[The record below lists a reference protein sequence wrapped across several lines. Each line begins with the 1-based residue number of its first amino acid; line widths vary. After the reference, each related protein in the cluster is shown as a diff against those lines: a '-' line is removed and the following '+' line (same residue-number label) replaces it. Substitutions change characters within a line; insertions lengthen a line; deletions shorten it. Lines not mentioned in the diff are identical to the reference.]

1 MAACGGEA
9 SARLPHRGASCWH
22 PGTVLPTP
30 LDRPSIE
37 VVALHPTDALC
48 AQEGGADRLHVAA
61 VIGDELR
68 ALDPA
73 AVSAIVRATDLPVR
87 VTLRLSEGFSTQGG
101 EFTRLAGLVTDYLSL
116 GVEGFVFGFL
126 TPDLDVDVDVCAELA
141 DQLVGAPWTFDRSFD
156 RALDARVA
164 WRHVRRLPGLDA
176 IHTAGSVLGLSTGLD
191 DLLDLATSDPGFAA
205 MAVAD
210 GDLRAESVPWL
221 VQSGITRIHLGASVR
236 PGRSWDRSHVD
247 SGFVRSWRL
256 LLDSA
261 FDHGRGSSPQ
271 AG

>member
-1 MAACGGEA
+1 MVAACARLPPPEA
-9 SARLPHRGASCWH
+9 SAWHSGA
-22 PGTVLPTP
+22 VLATSA
-30 LDRPSIE
+30 DRPSIE
-37 VVALHPTDALC
+37 VVVLHPNDAVS
-48 AQEGGADRLHVAA
+48 AQEGGADRLHV
-61 VIGDELR
+61 VRVVDDELR

-73 AVSAIVRATDLPVR
+73 AVSAIVRGTDLPVR
-87 VTLRLSEGFSTQGG
+87 VSLRLSEGFSTQGG

-141 DQLVGAPWTFDRSFD
+141 DRLAGAPWTFDRSFD
-156 RALDARVA
+156 HALDARVA
-164 WRHVRRLPGLDA
+164 WRHVRRLPGLDG
-176 IHTAGSVLGLSTGLD
+176 IHTAGSVLGLSTGMD
-191 DLLDLATSDPGFAA
+191 DLLDLATSDREFAA
-205 MAVAD
+205 MAVAA
-210 GDLRAESVPWL
+210 GGLRAESVPWL

-236 PGRSWDRSHVD
+236 PGGSWDRSHVD
-247 SGFVRSWRL
+247 AAFVRSWRL

>member
-1 MAACGGEA
+1 M
-9 SARLPHRGASCWH
+9 
-22 PGTVLPTP
+22 LPTTP
-30 LDRPSIE
+30 GRPSIE
-37 VVALHPTDALC
+37 VVALHPTDAQS
-48 AQEGGADRLHVAA
+48 AQEGGADRVHVGR
-61 VIGDELR
+61 VVGEEMR

-87 VTLRLSEGFSTQGG
+87 VTLRLSEGFTTQGG

-126 TPDLDVDVDVCAELA
+126 TADLDVDVDVCAELA
-141 DQLVGAPWTFDRSFD
+141 DRLAGAPWTFDRSFD

-164 WRHVRRLPGLDA
+164 WRHLRRLQGLDS

-191 DLLDLATSDPGFAA
+191 DLLDLAGSDPGFAA
-205 MAVAD
+205 MAVAA

-221 VQSGITRIHLGASVR
+221 VQSGISRIHLGASVR
-236 PGRSWDRSHVD
+236 PGGSWDRSHVD
-247 SGFVRSWRL
+247 AGFVRSWRL

-261 FDHGRGSSPQ
+261 FDHGRGLSPQ